1 MSGACIRFSWFISIS
16 YSKSE
21 IARRPFTIARAPTRS
36 ANSTMSTSNDAERTF
51 GRGSVPSS
59 MKLSGCSAGTS
70 VPPLRTGWF
79 TIATTTS
86 SNSTAARLITSRWP
100 FVIGSYEPGQTA
112 MRGSGGMA
120 VDADER
126 VAVAAFV
133 RQGQGELERGA
144 AVALGHHPSAAGQQ
158 RLERRGE
165 LSPQPRSAPVGG
177 IEEDQIVCVSAGGCA
192 AEGRAGRSGAHL
204 GLRRDQPEGVEVGAD
219 RGPRAGVAL
228 DEQGAR
234 GAPRQRLDAQ
244 GTRAREQVEDA
255 RAVERAE
262 RREQRLAHAVGR
274 RPRVA
279 ARRRLQA
286 APADPPRYAPHA
298 VMRPRPPSPRPPRA
312 RRRGARARGRR
323 APGPRRAAGSH
334 ARGHA
339 RARRRPR
346 AAARTGSARG
356 RTGASR

>member
-1 MSGACIRFSWFISIS
+1 MRLSWFISIS

-21 IARRPFTIARAPTRS
+21 IARSPLTIARAPTRS
-36 ANSTMSTSNDAERTF
+36 ANSTIRTSKESDRTF
-51 GRGSVPSS
+51 DRCSVASS
-59 MKLSGCSAGTS
+59 MKLSRSSVVNS

-133 RQGQGELERGA
+133 RQGQGELQRGA

-165 LSPQPRSAPVGG
+165 LSPQARSAPGG
-177 IEEDQIVCVSAGGCA
+177 GVEEDQIVCVSAGGCA
-192 AEGRAGRSGAHL
+192 AEGRAGGSGVHL
-204 GLRRDQPEGVEVGAD
+204 GRRRAQAEGVEVGAD
-219 RGPRAGVAL
+219 RGHRAGVAL

-234 GAPRQRLDAQ
+234 RAPRQGLDRQRA
-244 GTRAREQVEDA
+244 RAREQVEDA
-255 RAVERAE
+255 RAVERA
-262 RREQRLAHAVGR
+262 
-274 RPRVA
+274 
-279 ARRRLQA
+279 
-286 APADPPRYAPHA
+286 
-298 VMRPRPPSPRPPRA
+298 
-312 RRRGARARGRR
+312 
-323 APGPRRAAGSH
+323 
-334 ARGHA
+334 
-339 RARRRPR
+339 
-346 AAARTGSARG
+346 
-356 RTGASR
+356 